1 MNSGEQCV
9 VVAVLMVNAGNPLLL
24 QTGEWVGSD
33 AQWGAVR
40 GGGADGQ
47 CR

>member
-24 QTGEWVGSD
+24 QIGEWVGSD
-33 AQWGAVR
+33 EQWGAVR
-40 GGGADGQ
+40 GGGVEGQ